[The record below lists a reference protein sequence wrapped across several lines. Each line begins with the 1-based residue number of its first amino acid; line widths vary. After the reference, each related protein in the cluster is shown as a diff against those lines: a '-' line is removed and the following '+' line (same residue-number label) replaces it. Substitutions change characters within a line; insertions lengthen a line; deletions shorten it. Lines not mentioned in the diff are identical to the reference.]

1 MEESRE
7 APRAARLR
15 DITRRFGSVT
25 ALDRVRF
32 DLLPGEI
39 HGLLGENG
47 AGKTTLARVLGGL
60 LTPDEGQV
68 EIGGLVVA
76 LRTARDAR
84 AMGVAMVH
92 QHFSLVP
99 RFTGFDNVALFNG
112 EAWTGRGTAARGYRA
127 RVEARAAELKLDVAL
142 DVPVA
147 ELGVGER
154 QRIEILKALMSETR
168 VLLLDEPTAV
178 LTPREV
184 DGLYA
189 VLRQVARAGTGIVLV
204 AHKLDEVLAAAD
216 RVTVLRRGQWVLTGE
231 AVGITAR
238 ELAEAMVGGSFPGAG
253 RASRG
258 AETGRS
264 VAELADVTVE
274 GDGASSLR
282 GVTLTVHR
290 GEIVGVAGVDGNGQR
305 DLAGVLAGVVRPA
318 EGTATLPDEVG
329 WIPQDR
335 GEEGLVNDFTIAEN
349 VALALHGAGSHR
361 KGPWLD
367 WAGIG
372 KTAAALVRE
381 MDVRGGSP
389 GEVAGTLSGGKPA
402 KGGDGTGIPP
412 CPGPPRRRV
421 AHAGTGR
428 EGDPGRACADRGIG
442 ENGGPPARHCADLG
456 RSGRDPGARG
466 PGRRHRAGA
475 VDPGTAREAH
485 RFRHRGADAERGDT
499 GRGGRIMTGP
509 ATDAVRRRKG
519 GARAGLRAAA
529 SATAALVAT
538 MAIAAGLLA
547 LGGYAP
553 GEVFAALA
561 RGSFG
566 SWDRFV
572 SFTLVRATP
581 LLLTGLAIALAFKAH
596 VLNIG
601 AEGQLHA
608 GALAGVA
615 IALLLPGAH
624 AFLILPV
631 TLLAAATAGALWASV
646 PAAMKTAM
654 GVGEVIT
661 TLLMNFVALFL
672 AQFLVQGP
680 LRESRGIFNQ
690 TDEIPAAAHLPRSSP
705 ARASTSAS
713 SSDW

>member
-15 DITRRFGSVT
+15 DVTRRFGSVT
-25 ALDRVRF
+25 ALERVRF

-60 LTPDEGQV
+60 LAPDEGQV
-68 EIGGLVVA
+68 EVGGRAVT

-189 VLRQVARAGTGIVLV
+189 VLGQVARAGTGIVLV
-204 AHKLDEVLAAAD
+204 AHKLDEVLAAAG

-231 AVGITAR
+231 AAGITAR
-238 ELAEAMVGGSFPGAG
+238 ELAEAMVGGSLPGAG

-258 AETGRS
+258 TGRAS
-264 VAELADVTVE
+264 RGAGAAEVAGERVAVLDGVTVE

-335 GEEGLVNDFTIAEN
+335 GEEGLVNDFTITEN
-349 VALALHGAGSHR
+349 VALALHGAGSYR

-389 GEVAGTLSGGKPA
+389 GEVAGTLSGGNQQKVVTGREFLRARDLLVAESPTRGLDVKA
-402 KGGDGTGIPP
+402 TQAVRARIAGLARTGDRPPGIVLISADLDEILELADRVVVIVRGRLIPVPP
-412 CPGPPRRRV
+412 ESRTV
-421 AHAGTGR
+421 AAIGELMLSAGTGDA
-428 EGDPGRACADRGIG
+428 GD
-442 ENGGPPARHCADLG
+442 
-456 RSGRDPGARG
+456 
-466 PGRRHRAGA
+466 
-475 VDPGTAREAH
+475 
-485 RFRHRGADAERGDT
+485 
-499 GRGGRIMTGP
+499 
-509 ATDAVRRRKG
+509 
-519 GARAGLRAAA
+519 
-529 SATAALVAT
+529 
-538 MAIAAGLLA
+538 
-547 LGGYAP
+547 
-553 GEVFAALA
+553 
-561 RGSFG
+561 GS
-566 SWDRFV
+566 
-572 SFTLVRATP
+572 
-581 LLLTGLAIALAFKAH
+581 
-596 VLNIG
+596 
-601 AEGQLHA
+601 
-608 GALAGVA
+608 
-615 IALLLPGAH
+615 
-624 AFLILPV
+624 
-631 TLLAAATAGALWASV
+631 
-646 PAAMKTAM
+646 
-654 GVGEVIT
+654 
-661 TLLMNFVALFL
+661 
-672 AQFLVQGP
+672 
-680 LRESRGIFNQ
+680 
-690 TDEIPAAAHLPRSSP
+690 
-705 ARASTSAS
+705 
-713 SSDW
+713 

>member
-231 AVGITAR
+231 AAGITAR
-238 ELAEAMVGGSFPGAG
+238 ELAEAMVGGSLPGAG
-253 RASRG
+253 RG
-258 AETGRS
+258 
-264 VAELADVTVE
+264 
-274 GDGASSLR
+274 
-282 GVTLTVHR
+282 
-290 GEIVGVAGVDGNGQR
+290 
-305 DLAGVLAGVVRPA
+305 
-318 EGTATLPDEVG
+318 
-329 WIPQDR
+329 
-335 GEEGLVNDFTIAEN
+335 
-349 VALALHGAGSHR
+349 
-361 KGPWLD
+361 
-367 WAGIG
+367 
-372 KTAAALVRE
+372 
-381 MDVRGGSP
+381 
-389 GEVAGTLSGGKPA
+389 
-402 KGGDGTGIPP
+402 
-412 CPGPPRRRV
+412 
-421 AHAGTGR
+421 
-428 EGDPGRACADRGIG
+428 
-442 ENGGPPARHCADLG
+442 
-456 RSGRDPGARG
+456 
-466 PGRRHRAGA
+466 
-475 VDPGTAREAH
+475 
-485 RFRHRGADAERGDT
+485 
-499 GRGGRIMTGP
+499 GRGGGRDGP
-509 ATDAVRRRKG
+509 QR
-519 GARAGLRAAA
+519 
-529 SATAALVAT
+529 
-538 MAIAAGLLA
+538 
-547 LGGYAP
+547 
-553 GEVFAALA
+553 
-561 RGSFG
+561 
-566 SWDRFV
+566 
-572 SFTLVRATP
+572 
-581 LLLTGLAIALAFKAH
+581 GLASWPT
-596 VLNIG
+596 V
-601 AEGQLHA
+601 
-608 GALAGVA
+608 
-615 IALLLPGAH
+615 
-624 AFLILPV
+624 
-631 TLLAAATAGALWASV
+631 
-646 PAAMKTAM
+646 
-654 GVGEVIT
+654 
-661 TLLMNFVALFL
+661 
-672 AQFLVQGP
+672 
-680 LRESRGIFNQ
+680 
-690 TDEIPAAAHLPRSSP
+690 SP
-705 ARASTSAS
+705 
-713 SSDW
+713 

>member
-154 QRIEILKALMSETR
+154 QRIEILKALMSKTR

-231 AVGITAR
+231 AAGITAR
-238 ELAEAMVGGSFPGAG
+238 ELAEAMVGGSLPGAG
-253 RASRG
+253 RGGRG

-274 GDGASSLR
+274 GGGASSLR

-290 GEIVGVAGVDGNGQR
+290 GEIVGIAGVDGNGQR

-335 GEEGLVNDFTIAEN
+335 GEEGLVNDFTITEN
-349 VALALHGAGSHR
+349 VAFALHGAGSHR

-389 GEVAGTLSGGKPA
+389 GEVAGNLSGGNQQK
-402 KGGDGTGIPP
+402 
-412 CPGPPRRRV
+412 V
-421 AHAGTGR
+421 VTGR
-428 EGDPGRACADRGIG
+428 EFLRARDLLVAESPTRGL
-442 ENGGPPARHCADLG
+442 D
-456 RSGRDPGARG
+456 
-466 PGRRHRAGA
+466 
-475 VDPGTAREAH
+475 VK
-485 RFRHRGADAERGDT
+485 
-499 GRGGRIMTGP
+499 
-509 ATDAVRRRKG
+509 ATRAVR
-519 GARAGLRAAA
+519 AR
-529 SATAALVAT
+529 
-538 MAIAAGLLA
+538 I
-547 LGGYAP
+547 
-553 GEVFAALA
+553 AALA
-561 RGSFG
+561 RTG
-566 SWDRFV
+566 DR
-572 SFTLVRATP
+572 P
-581 LLLTGLAIALAFKAH
+581 PGI
-596 VLNIG
+596 VLIS
-601 AEGQLHA
+601 ADL
-608 GALAGVA
+608 
-615 IALLLPGAH
+615 
-624 AFLILPV
+624 
-631 TLLAAATAGALWASV
+631 
-646 PAAMKTAM
+646 
-654 GVGEVIT
+654 
-661 TLLMNFVALFL
+661 
-672 AQFLVQGP
+672 
-680 LRESRGIFNQ
+680 
-690 TDEIPAAAHLPRSSP
+690 DEILELADRVVVIVRGRLIPVPPER
-705 ARASTSAS
+705 RTVSAIGELMLS
-713 SSDW
+713 AGTRDAGDGS

>member
-15 DITRRFGSVT
+15 DVTRRFGSVT
-25 ALDRVRF
+25 ALERVRF

-47 AGKTTLARVLGGL
+47 AGKTTLARILGGL
-60 LTPDEGQV
+60 LAPDEGQV
-68 EIGGLVVA
+68 EVGGRAVT

-189 VLRQVARAGTGIVLV
+189 VLTQVARAGTGIVLV
-204 AHKLDEVLAAAD
+204 AHKLDEVLAAAG
-216 RVTVLRRGQWVLTGE
+216 RVTVLRRGQWVLTEE
-231 AVGITAR
+231 AAGITAR
-238 ELAEAMVGGSFPGAG
+238 ELAEAMVGGSLPGA
-253 RASRG
+253 AEAAG
-258 AETGRS
+258 AAE
-264 VAELADVTVE
+264 VAGERVAVLDGVTVE

-335 GEEGLVNDFTIAEN
+335 GEEGLVNDFTITEN
-349 VALALHGAGSHR
+349 VALALHGAGSYR

-389 GEVAGTLSGGKPA
+389 GEVAGTLSGGNQQKVVTGREFLRARDLLVAESPTRGLDVKA
-402 KGGDGTGIPP
+402 TQAVRARIAGLARTGDRPPGIVLISADLDEILELADRVVVIVRGRLIPVPP
-412 CPGPPRRRV
+412 ESRTV
-421 AHAGTGR
+421 AAIGELMLSAGTGDA
-428 EGDPGRACADRGIG
+428 GD
-442 ENGGPPARHCADLG
+442 
-456 RSGRDPGARG
+456 
-466 PGRRHRAGA
+466 
-475 VDPGTAREAH
+475 
-485 RFRHRGADAERGDT
+485 
-499 GRGGRIMTGP
+499 
-509 ATDAVRRRKG
+509 
-519 GARAGLRAAA
+519 
-529 SATAALVAT
+529 
-538 MAIAAGLLA
+538 
-547 LGGYAP
+547 
-553 GEVFAALA
+553 
-561 RGSFG
+561 GS
-566 SWDRFV
+566 
-572 SFTLVRATP
+572 
-581 LLLTGLAIALAFKAH
+581 
-596 VLNIG
+596 
-601 AEGQLHA
+601 
-608 GALAGVA
+608 
-615 IALLLPGAH
+615 
-624 AFLILPV
+624 
-631 TLLAAATAGALWASV
+631 
-646 PAAMKTAM
+646 
-654 GVGEVIT
+654 
-661 TLLMNFVALFL
+661 
-672 AQFLVQGP
+672 
-680 LRESRGIFNQ
+680 
-690 TDEIPAAAHLPRSSP
+690 
-705 ARASTSAS
+705 
-713 SSDW
+713 

>member
-231 AVGITAR
+231 AAGITAR

-274 GDGASSLR
+274 GGGASSLR

-335 GEEGLVNDFTIAEN
+335 GEEGLVNDFTITEN

-389 GEVAGTLSGGKPA
+389 GEVAGTLSGGNQQK
-402 KGGDGTGIPP
+402 
-412 CPGPPRRRV
+412 V
-421 AHAGTGR
+421 VTGR
-428 EGDPGRACADRGIG
+428 EFLRARDLLVAESPTRGL
-442 ENGGPPARHCADLG
+442 D
-456 RSGRDPGARG
+456 
-466 PGRRHRAGA
+466 
-475 VDPGTAREAH
+475 VK
-485 RFRHRGADAERGDT
+485 
-499 GRGGRIMTGP
+499 
-509 ATDAVRRRKG
+509 ATRAVR
-519 GARAGLRAAA
+519 AR
-529 SATAALVAT
+529 
-538 MAIAAGLLA
+538 I
-547 LGGYAP
+547 
-553 GEVFAALA
+553 AALA
-561 RGSFG
+561 RTG
-566 SWDRFV
+566 DR
-572 SFTLVRATP
+572 P
-581 LLLTGLAIALAFKAH
+581 PGI
-596 VLNIG
+596 VLIS
-601 AEGQLHA
+601 ADL
-608 GALAGVA
+608 
-615 IALLLPGAH
+615 
-624 AFLILPV
+624 
-631 TLLAAATAGALWASV
+631 
-646 PAAMKTAM
+646 
-654 GVGEVIT
+654 
-661 TLLMNFVALFL
+661 
-672 AQFLVQGP
+672 
-680 LRESRGIFNQ
+680 
-690 TDEIPAAAHLPRSSP
+690 DEILELADRVVVIVRGRLIPVPPER
-705 ARASTSAS
+705 RTVSAIGELMLS
-713 SSDW
+713 AGTRDAGDGS